1 MMSDLAKYIDHTI
14 LKATTTEQDVVV
26 LCNEAIKYGFA
37 AVCIPPV
44 YIEYA
49 KKLLVGTDVKI
60 ATVIGFPLGYNSI
73 PAKLTEIE
81 DAIQHGAQEIDLV
94 HNIAAIKN
102 NHWEYAIAEVKVCT
116 DLVHSKGGII
126 KIIIETGVLTDDE
139 IIACCKSYAPF
150 GVDFIKTSTGFAET
164 GATIH
169 AVQLIR
175 KHIPNSIGIKASGS
189 IKTAAFA
196 KELLAVGATRLG
208 CSASVAIVKE
218 DKLA

>member
-1 MMSDLAKYIDHTI
+1 MMSDIAKYIDHTI

-49 KKLLVGTDVKI
+49 KKLLVGTDVQI

-73 PAKLTEIE
+73 PAKLTEID
-81 DAIQHGAQEIDLV
+81 DAIQHGAQEIDIV

-102 NHWEYAIAEVKVCT
+102 NHWEYAVAEVRACT
-116 DLVHSKGGII
+116 ELVHSKGGII
-126 KIIIETGVLTDDE
+126 KIIIESGVLTDDE
-139 IIACCKSYAPF
+139 IIACCKAYALL
-150 GVDFIKTSTGFAET
+150 GIDFIKTSTGFAET

-169 AVQLIR
+169 AVELIR
-175 KHIPNSIGIKASGS
+175 KNTPNTIGIKASGG
-189 IKTAAFA
+189 IKTVVFA
-196 KELLAVGATRLG
+196 KELLAAGATRLG

-218 DKLA
+218 DKVA